1 MVLNWERE
9 SVQTAGSPSDS
20 DRMKLSA
27 PRYRVF
33 GKGEKRKIKM
43 SQKPRLTGC
52 EALY

>member
-27 PRYRVF
+27 ARYRVF
-33 GKGEKRKIKM
+33 GEGEKKDQNVAKAPVDRV
-43 SQKPRLTGC
+43 
-52 EALY
+52 